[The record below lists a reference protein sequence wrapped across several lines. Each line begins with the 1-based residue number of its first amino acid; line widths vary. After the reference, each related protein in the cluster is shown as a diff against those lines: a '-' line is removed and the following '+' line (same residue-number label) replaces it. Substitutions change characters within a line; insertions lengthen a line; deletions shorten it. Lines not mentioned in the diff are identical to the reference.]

1 MTKTWI
7 EVQNVRNCTTMK
19 ILLDLQSLRRDL
31 QFMGHGIKKSVT
43 ARVLTHFDEIPN
55 VELFYKLS
63 GKKCEHTQKSR
74 SCSPG
79 SPGSLLYF
87 S

>member
-1 MTKTWI
+1 MKT
-7 EVQNVRNCTTMK
+7 
-19 ILLDLQSLRRDL
+19 LPDLQSFRKDL
-31 QFMGHGIKKSVT
+31 QIMGYEFKKSVT

-55 VELFYKLS
+55 VELFYELS
-63 GKKCEHTQKSR
+63 GKKCEQTQKSR

-79 SPGSLLYF
+79 SPGSQLYF